1 MSTPIVDIEDTNPQ
15 NETFDTVRSIDLD
28 QEGFIDTTTVIFGE
42 ENFEDSANKN
52 NDEQD
57 GVDDTDVGNGVE
69 MAPLVAVNKS
79 IDGVDSSLD
88 HGIPSDALR
97 EAMHPQQHYHQQ
109 LQQLTEEDDNERRSM
124 ALSSSD

>member
-28 QEGFIDTTTVIFGE
+28 QEGFIDTTVISGE
-42 ENFEDSANKN
+42 ENFEDSSNKN
-52 NDEQD
+52 NNEQD
-57 GVDDTDVGNGVE
+57 GVDDTDVDNDVE

-88 HGIPSDALR
+88 HGITGDALR

-109 LQQLTEEDDNERRSM
+109 LQFLR
-124 ALSSSD
+124 

>member
-28 QEGFIDTTTVIFGE
+28 QEGFIDTSTVISEE
-42 ENFEDSANKN
+42 ENFENSTN
-52 NDEQD
+52 NEQDD

-97 EAMHPQQHYHQQ
+97 EAMHPQQHY
-109 LQQLTEEDDNERRSM
+109 
-124 ALSSSD
+124 